1 MAYDEQLAA
10 RVRRELGK
18 RKDVSERRMF
28 GGLAFMVGGHMACGV
43 LKDELIVRVDPT
55 SEAASLP
62 HARPFDFT
70 VRPTRGMVY
79 VAPAGVVTEDD
90 LRDWVERGLTA
101 TQ

>member
-10 RVRRELGK
+10 RVRDLLRE
-18 RKDVSERRMF
+18 RTDVSERKMF

-43 LKDELIVRVDPT
+43 LRDELIVRVDPT

-70 VRPTRGMVY
+70 GRPTRGMVY
-79 VAPAGVVTEDD
+79 VAPSGVATEDD
-90 LRDWVERGLTA
+90 LRDWVERSLA
-101 TQ
+101 AAP